1 MIILIDKPK
10 NGWCHLV
17 GDTIPNLHEF
27 AKSVNIKKCWFENKR
42 GKNRPHYDVR
52 EIRLQEMLDAGAKL
66 VSSKEV
72 VEFLIEHYGINNK
85 LHT

>member
-1 MIILIDKPK
+1 MVILIDNPK

-17 GDTIPNLHEF
+17 GDTIPNLHKF
-27 AKSVNIKKCWFENKR
+27 AESVGIKRCWFENKR

-52 EIRLQEMLDAGAKL
+52 EKRLQEMIDAGAKL

-72 VEFLIEHYGINNK
+72 VEFLIEYYGPNKK
-85 LHT
+85 LHS